1 MARDDIKIIEF
12 GMGDDVD
19 GNAPAQSESSIRI
32 LEFDEPAGTASPTA
46 VSGEDVGPIKIIEFD
61 DDRGGRPP
69 ADRPNADLPPATR
82 RTVKI
87 VEFDDDGNERRKS
100 GVDPKMKILEFD

>member
-61 DDRGGRPP
+61 VVRPQTGRTLTCRRLRGGPSRSSSLMMTVTSGASP
-69 ADRPNADLPPATR
+69 AS
-82 RTVKI
+82 I
-87 VEFDDDGNERRKS
+87 RK
-100 GVDPKMKILEFD
+100 